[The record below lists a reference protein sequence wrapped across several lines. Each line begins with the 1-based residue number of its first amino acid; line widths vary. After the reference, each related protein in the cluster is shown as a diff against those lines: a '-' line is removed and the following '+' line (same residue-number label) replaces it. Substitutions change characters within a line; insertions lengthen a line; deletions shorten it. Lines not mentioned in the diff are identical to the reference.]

1 MSLWM
6 SFPDEKYN
14 IQVQIEANDVEM
26 SSKLMKLQAAIKYG
40 EEDLAGAK
48 SLVDQVLWI
57 NKTVVSRF
65 RKQKMFIL
73 ILHTYFFSLSV
84 YEWRHWHWD

>member
-65 RKQKMFIL
+65 RKQKRLVL
-73 ILHTYFFSLSV
+73 IFHTYFFSLSV
-84 YEWRHWHWD
+84 FEWRRWHWD

>member
-48 SLVDQVLWI
+48 SLVDQVFWI
-57 NKTVVSRF
+57 TKRVDFENKKRL
-65 RKQKMFIL
+65 IL
-73 ILHTYFFSLSV
+73 IFHAYFFLLSV
-84 YEWRHWHWD
+84 FEWRRWHWD